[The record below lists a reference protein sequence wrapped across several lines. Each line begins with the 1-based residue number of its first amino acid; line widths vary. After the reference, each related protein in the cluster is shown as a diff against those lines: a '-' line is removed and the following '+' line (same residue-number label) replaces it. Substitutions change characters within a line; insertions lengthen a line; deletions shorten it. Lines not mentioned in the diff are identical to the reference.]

1 MFKKKIFIAII
12 FIFAQQSLLYANSAH
27 EKDVRLAIS
36 KGVKVT
42 ESFLKKVPIYKIY
55 KDDKTILHYAVELEK
70 YDVVEFLLD
79 KSDLS
84 QQGGIYY
91 QTALQ
96 DAIFYG
102 HLGIAELLIVNG
114 TDVNVKN
121 IDGETALHIAAK
133 RGYTDIIKI
142 LINAGAIGN
151 VRDEDGNT
159 PSDLIP
165 ELMWD
170 SNKDLKKILAKNKI
184 HSVKMI
190 SPKQQNITHSKKA
203 TNSNIIIN
211 EQHKTIYE
219 KRVEKSH
226 VENSNIG
233 IVID

>member
-1 MFKKKIFIAII
+1 MLKKKIFIAII
-12 FIFAQQSLLYANSAH
+12 FIFTQQSLLYASSAK
-27 EKDVRLAIS
+27 EKDVLLAVS

-42 ESFLKKVPIYKIY
+42 ESFLKKTPIYQIY
-55 KDDKTILHYAVELEK
+55 KDDKTILHYAVELKK
-70 YDVVEFLLD
+70 YDVVQFLLD

-102 HLGIAELLIVNG
+102 NLGIAELLIVNG
-114 TDVNVKN
+114 TNVNIQN
-121 IDGETALHIAAK
+121 IDGETALHIAAE

-142 LINAGAIGN
+142 LIKAGAISN

-170 SNKDLKKILAKNKI
+170 SNKDLKKILTKNQT

-190 SPKQQNITHSKKA
+190 STKQNISNSSK
-203 TNSNIIIN
+203 TINGNIIIN
-211 EQHKTIYE
+211 EQHKTIYQ
-219 KRVEKSH
+219 KNIDKSQ

-233 IVID
+233 MVIE